1 MRMQS
6 DGVNWFVGVVEDRL
20 DPMQQGRVRVRVVG
34 VHPFSRIQGDVA
46 GIPVEELPWMSVCLP
61 VTSASV
67 SGISGAVT
75 GLVNGSSVFGIW
87 LDKYKTNGLVLG
99 SYSGNQVNIPN
110 SEEGFSDPFGQ
121 YPNNAGPDTSG
132 LNAGGAYGDSSGA
145 NGIQNG
151 NSSTGILPGG
161 KDVAGEDN
169 NPALTIE
176 TMLRGDEGV
185 KNQVYWDSLGYPTV
199 GIGHLIVYKKTRDM
213 NQILPILSRQLGKTV
228 GSSINASDISTLF
241 KMDLQKV
248 QSEIRKN
255 GVIAPVYAKM
265 NRSRQM
271 ALENMAFQMG
281 TGGLAKFRRVLGFM
295 GAGQYA
301 EAAAAAK
308 QSKWAR
314 QTPGRANRISLII
327 KNGNVGSYGVLPPK
341 PAGKMM
347 LRSNFSEMPFMDGF
361 NPYDPNDQE
370 VVPDYTKIP
379 ILDGMPE
386 DLSEPFVEEETAVL
400 FSEPKSSYRG
410 EYPYV
415 KATRSEG
422 GHVVE
427 YDDTPGQERHRQM
440 HPSGSYTE
448 DAADGRKTDKA
459 TGDRYFLTGG
469 SRHDLCEGEYKVNVG
484 GVETYINFSD
494 AIQQVEGNR
503 TSKIAGNETI
513 EIAGNEI
520 KKITGDG
527 TIEVSG
533 NIKIVVAGNA
543 SIDVSGNTELKVGG
557 SMNAN
562 VSGSYTMNV
571 GGTYSVTS
579 GAVTWNTPRFDVV

>member
-6 DGVNWFVGVVEDRL
+6 DNLNWFVGVVEDRL
-20 DPMQQGRVRVRVVG
+20 DPMQQGRVKVRAVG
-34 VHPFSRIQGDVA
+34 VHPFSRVQGDIA
-46 GIPVEELPWMSVCLP
+46 GIPVEDLPWMSVCLP

-121 YPNNAGPDTSG
+121 YPNAAGPDTSG
-132 LNAGGAYGDSSGA
+132 LNAGGSYGDSSGA
-145 NGIQNG
+145 NNIQNG

-161 KDVAGEDN
+161 KDMAGEDN
-169 NPALTIE
+169 NPSVTIE
-176 TMLRGDEGV
+176 TILKSDEGV
-185 KNQVYWDSLGYPTV
+185 KTAIYWDSLGYPSV

-213 NQILPILSRQLGKTV
+213 NQILPVLSKHLGRSV
-228 GSSINASDISTLF
+228 GSTINSSDVVSLF
-241 KMDLQKV
+241 KMDLRQV

-255 GVIAPVYAKM
+255 RVIAPVYNKV

-271 ALENMAFQMG
+271 ALENMAFQLG
-281 TGGLAKFRRVLGFM
+281 TGGLAKFKRVLGFM
-295 GAGQYA
+295 GAGRYA

-308 QSKWAR
+308 QSLWAR
-314 QTPGRANRISLII
+314 QTPGRANRVSLII
-327 KNGNVGSYGVLPPK
+327 KNGNMASYGVLPPK
-341 PAGKMM
+341 PVGKLM
-347 LRSNFSEMPFMDGF
+347 LRSSFSKLDDFADGF
-361 NPYDPNDQE
+361 NPYDPSDTE
-370 VVPDYTKIP
+370 VVPDYTNIP
-379 ILDGMPE
+379 ILDGLPE
-386 DLSEPFVEEETAVL
+386 DLSEDYVEEPSAVL
-400 FSEPKSSYRG
+400 FTEPKSSYRG

-448 DAADGRKTDKA
+448 DAADGRKTDK
-459 TGDRYFLTGG
+459 TVGDRYLLTSG

-484 GVETYINFSD
+484 GIETYVNFSD
-494 AIQQVEGNR
+494 VNNQIEGNR
-503 TSKIAGNETI
+503 STGIAGNETI
-513 EIAGNEI
+513 EIAGNETR
-520 KKITGDG
+520 KITGDG

-533 NIKIVVAGNA
+533 NIKIVVTGNADITVSGNTKTEVSGNYDLNVGGTFKVSSGGNA
-543 SIDVSGNTELKVGG
+543 SIS
-557 SMNAN
+557 A
-562 VSGSYTMNV
+562 
-571 GGTYSVTS
+571 
-579 GAVTWNTPRFDVV
+579 PRIDLG